1 MNLMQLFRQS
11 ILQDKTS
18 LFSFLFVGLLSAAVN
33 LGSFGILFNF
43 FHLNYQI
50 AISIAF
56 VLAVIVHFTAN
67 RQLTFKT
74 HTTQFFPQLQRYSV
88 MLVTN
93 YFITL
98 LVVHFVV
105 EALHFSPYAGIICAI
120 GITVGLNYFISRF
133 WIFQPS
139 SQ

>member
-1 MNLMQLFRQS
+1 MPTVNLMQLFRQS

-18 LFSFLFVGLLSAAVN
+18 LFAVLFVGLLSAAVN

-67 RQLTFKT
+67 RQLTFKP

-98 LVVHFVV
+98 LV
-105 EALHFSPYAGIICAI
+105 
-120 GITVGLNYFISRF
+120 
-133 WIFQPS
+133 
-139 SQ
+139 